1 MKLDDDLRLAI
12 LERVGIYSARL
23 AISEPR
29 VLLSTREVLAL
40 PKDLTRG
47 RRSTAY
53 KYYGVAYLKSNIIF
67 INVRKIENE
76 KALENTIAHELVHMR
91 FSVSEP
97 RPEIQQACT
106 PGAAGQNFSP
116 LSKAKLRFLHF
127 LPFYGLYFRRIG
139 RLM

>member
-91 FSVSEP
+91 FPYQSHGRRFNKLVRQVLRGKTF
-97 RPEIQQACT
+97 RPYRKR
-106 PGAAGQNFSP
+106 N
-116 LSKAKLRFLHF
+116 
-127 LPFYGLYFRRIG
+127 
-139 RLM
+139 